1 MSKSPSFLE
10 SKSVLI
16 VDDHALFREGLRR
29 ILSDAGITDINE
41 AASGKEAVR
50 LVESFKPDIILMD
63 LYMPE
68 RSGMETA
75 REIISKDPSA
85 TIVFLTVCEEDVTIA
100 EALHA
105 GARGYLVKS
114 MHSQEIIDSLRLLLF
129 GEIPL
134 PKPITHSILKQLTE
148 NVQRSATRVFN
159 RVLTEKPDLSPREK
173 EVLIEIALGKSNK
186 EIAQS
191 LYISENTAKNH
202 VSSILQKLEVNSRTR
217 AVAKAVAYDLIS
229 INDYQALRS

>member
-1 MSKSPSFLE
+1 MTAGFLE
-10 SKSVLI
+10 TKSVLI

-29 ILSDAGITDINE
+29 ILSDAGITNIAE
-41 AASGKEAVR
+41 AADGREAAV

-68 RSGMETA
+68 RNGIDTA
-75 REIISKDPSA
+75 REILSKNPHA
-85 TIVFLTVCEEDVTIA
+85 IIVFLTVCEDDITIA

-114 MHSQEIIDSLRLLLF
+114 MHSHEIINSLRLLLF

-134 PKPITHSILKQLTE
+134 PKPITHSILRQLTE
-148 NVQRSATRVFN
+148 NVHKSLSRAYN
-159 RVLTEKPDLSPREK
+159 HDLNEKPLLSPRET
-173 EVLIEIALGKSNK
+173 EVMMEVALGKSNK

-191 LYISENTAKNH
+191 LFISENTVKNH
-202 VSSILQKLEVNSRTR
+202 VYNILQKLGVSSRTH
-217 AVAKAVAYDLIS
+217 AVAKALACDLIT
-229 INDYQALRS
+229 INEYQVLRS